1 MKARN
6 WIIMVL
12 VAMLCS
18 CHDRTK
24 NVEGASCA
32 EVEKRIKALAETCI
46 TYATEYDT
54 VRHAKLQY
62 FDFDSI
68 DDLTGYFRTLV
79 AEYPIANWNEEDCD
93 VNKKALECVAAVDA
107 YRKGER
113 RFYPDTLVRECISSM
128 GFNIAAV
135 NNHGTDLT
143 DLALAEWVMMCAAY
157 YSPDITCLVETQT
170 PDHHAGYYNFGEAY
184 NPGPWWAYLLVKR
197 AKGYEVV
204 GLGDFVKVRSIFQ
217 LADDRGRTYYL
228 CANNLDA
235 VEFGQWLFWA
245 KDADNY
251 VRVAEL
257 HDAPQRG
264 GDADSER
271 YYFDKTKLIWKFAE
285 EDASGRLVAT
295 DEAPALR
302 LTLDGENSKFVE
314 NR

>member
-1 MKARN
+1 
-6 WIIMVL
+6 MVL

-18 CHDRTK
+18 CHNRTQ
-24 NVEGASCA
+24 NPENAGSANTEERTS
-32 EVEKRIKALAETCI
+32 ERLDETCI

-54 VRHAKLQY
+54 VRHAKLKY
-62 FDFDSI
+62 FDFDGI
-68 DDLTGYFRTLV
+68 DDLTGYFHTLA
-79 AEYPIANWNEEDCD
+79 AEYPIANWHGEECD
-93 VNKKALECVAAVDA
+93 VNTTAMECIAAVDA

-113 RFYPDTLVRECISSM
+113 RFYPYSLVRECIGSM

-170 PDHHAGYYNFGEAY
+170 PDHHAGFYNFGEAY
-184 NPGPWWAYLLVKR
+184 NPGPWWAYLFVKR
-197 AKGYEVV
+197 EKGYEVV

-217 LADDRGRTYYL
+217 LADNQNRTYYL
-228 CANNLDA
+228 CANNYGGA
-235 VEFGQWLFWA
+235 EFGQWLIWA
-245 KDADNY
+245 KGADDY

-264 GDADSER
+264 DDAEDER
-271 YYFDKTKLIWKFAE
+271 YYFDKTKLAWKYAM

-295 DEAPALR
+295 DDAPALR
-302 LTLDGENSKFVE
+302 LTLDGVNSKFVE
-314 NR
+314 IR